1 MPYELSEG
9 DRQQS
14 LPVQVHQQKKVSTKK
29 KEEKEKKGRKEGE
42 REEERRK
49 RRRQE
54 ESIQSRGQ
62 KSKPVSS
69 RKKQK
74 CRIIDTTSNV
84 VH

>member
-42 REEERRK
+42 REGGKKEEKKARRK
-49 RRRQE
+49 HTIKGTE
-54 ESIQSRGQ
+54 IQTSVIQ
-62 KSKPVSS
+62 KE
-69 RKKQK
+69 
-74 CRIIDTTSNV
+74 TEM
-84 VH
+84 